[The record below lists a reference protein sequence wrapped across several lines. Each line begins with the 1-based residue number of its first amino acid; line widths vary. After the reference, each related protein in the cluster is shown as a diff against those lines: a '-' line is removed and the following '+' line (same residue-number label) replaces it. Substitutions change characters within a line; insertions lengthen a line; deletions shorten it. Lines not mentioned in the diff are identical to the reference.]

1 MGALLSKKE
10 KSLKYLIKILAVV
23 LTVLG
28 FVLIRLY
35 QEELF
40 YDPFIEFY
48 SLYYHDMQPPEVD
61 FLKLIGS
68 TSARYWLN
76 SLLSIGLIHVLFRK
90 KSTLRFSIIFYGLAF
105 LLLMIGFYAVYEQLS
120 PELYMV
126 FFYMRRFLIQPI
138 FILLL
143 IPAFYY
149 QRIEQKKQD

>member
-1 MGALLSKKE
+1 MKH
-10 KSLKYLIKILAVV
+10 LIKILAVF

-35 QEELF
+35 QDELF

-48 SLYYHDMQPPEVD
+48 SLYYHDMEPPEVD
-61 FLKLIGS
+61 LLKLIGS

-105 LLLMIGFYAVYEQLS
+105 LLLMIGFYVVHEQLS

>member
-23 LTVLG
+23 LTVFG

-48 SLYYHDMQPPEVD
+48 SLYYHDMEPPEVD
-61 FLKLIGS
+61 LLKLIGS

-90 KSTLRFSIIFYGLAF
+90 KSTLRFSIIFYGFAF
-105 LLLMIGFYAVYEQLS
+105 LLLMIGFYVVYEQLS

-126 FFYMRRFLIQPI
+126 FFYIRRFLIQPI

>member
-1 MGALLSKKE
+1 LRH
-10 KSLKYLIKILAVV
+10 LIKILAVV

-40 YDPFIEFY
+40 YDPFIRFY

-61 FLKLIGS
+61 LVKLIGN

-76 SLLSIGLIHVLFRK
+76 SLLSIALIHVLFRK
-90 KSTLRFSIIFYGLAF
+90 KSTLRFTFSFYGVAF
-105 LLLMIGFYAVYEQLS
+105 LLLMISFYLVYEQLS

-126 FFYMRRFLIQPI
+126 FFYIRRFLIQPI

-149 QRIEQKKQD
+149 QRIEHQKKD